1 MPFSDFD
8 EIEGKCNLPLWLVVD
23 VDFFWGCIS
32 KTGIR
37 GDVMLSIRI
46 ASVVLQRR
54 CTSIS
59 ARSPTSLMGALGSCK
74 GADHRSTLAAPQ
86 TPIAV
91 VKRPASTFFSRSHK
105 AEALWKTSTS
115 VSSQGRQRGRA
126 KGLVR
131 RKNLNRGKLVG
142 VGPAMI
148 MWPGF
153 TQRITPGEKDNWTN
167 KKMSERQYK
176 QYEDRIA
183 EIQSSTTGRRA
194 KVTSTPLQRGWTS
207 ASPRGKKFAPPLE
220 PNSAINYDGF
230 ECVLLDMKQVSH
242 MTGNFGRLRTFSTIM
257 LTGNKKGI
265 AGFTLTKTPTNRGP
279 AMFQQAANRAGLR
292 LMQIDLYEGRT
303 VYHDFWTQFSHTR
316 IFVKQKPI
324 GHGVVAHRV
333 IKSACELIGIKDLEA
348 VVEGSHNPNSMIKAF
363 FLGLLRQKTHQTL
376 ADDKGLHL
384 LELRGENDFFP
395 KVVASP
401 SNGQVRTKSDILPN
415 ETLDFETIC
424 YDGNLP
430 HIKPE
435 FQKGD
440 ISQMSEEQRARL
452 PGWQIRIRKI
462 RAINHRYEQRIQML
476 ADYGRL
482 HSHLTDMFPE
492 CVPFDYTG
500 MNKSASSGGEEEEE

>member
-1 MPFSDFD
+1 MGVHDFC
-8 EIEGKCNLPLWLVVD
+8 K
-23 VDFFWGCIS
+23 
-32 KTGIR
+32 
-37 GDVMLSIRI
+37 
-46 ASVVLQRR
+46 LQDHKLKV
-54 CTSIS
+54 
-59 ARSPTSLMGALGSCK
+59 TSLEAPN
-74 GADHRSTLAAPQ
+74 TL
-86 TPIAV
+86 I
-91 VKRPASTFFSRSHK
+91 KRAASTFFSRSHK
-105 AEALWKTSTS
+105 ADALWKTNTS

-142 VGPAMI
+142 FGPGMI
-148 MWPGF
+148 MWPGL
-153 TQRITPGEKDNWTN
+153 TQRIVPGEKDNWTN
-167 KKMSERQYK
+167 KKMSEQQYK
-176 QYEDRIA
+176 QYEERIA
-183 EIQSSTTGRRA
+183 ELQLTTGRRA
-194 KVTSTPLQRGWTS
+194 KVSLTPLQRGWTS
-207 ASPRGKKFAPPLE
+207 ASPQGKKFAPPLE
-220 PNSAINYDGF
+220 PNSAIKYDGF
-230 ECVLLDMKQVSH
+230 ECVLLEMKQVSH
-242 MTGNFGRLRTFSTIM
+242 MTGNFGRLRSFSTIM

-292 LMQIDLYEGRT
+292 LMEIDLYEGRT

-376 ADDKGLHL
+376 ADYKGLHL

-401 SNGQVRTKSDILPN
+401 TNGQVRTKSDILPN

-430 HIKPE
+430 HIKPD
-435 FQKGD
+435 FLKGD
-440 ISQMSEEQRARL
+440 ISKMSEEQRARL

-462 RAINHRYEQRIQML
+462 RAMNHRYEQRIQML

-482 HSHLTDMFPE
+482 ESHLTEIFPE
-492 CVPFDYTG
+492 CKSFDFTSK
-500 MNKSASSGGEEEEE
+500 NKSINSRGEE

>member
-1 MPFSDFD
+1 M
-8 EIEGKCNLPLWLVVD
+8 
-23 VDFFWGCIS
+23 
-32 KTGIR
+32 
-37 GDVMLSIRI
+37 
-46 ASVVLQRR
+46 
-54 CTSIS
+54 
-59 ARSPTSLMGALGSCK
+59 
-74 GADHRSTLAAPQ
+74 
-86 TPIAV
+86 

-105 AEALWKTSTS
+105 ADYLWKTNTS

-131 RKNLNRGKLVG
+131 RKNLNRGQLVG

-148 MWPGF
+148 MWPGL
-153 TQRITPGEKDNWTN
+153 TQRVTPGAKDNWTN

-183 EIQSSTTGRRA
+183 EMQAAAPGGGRRA
-194 KVTSTPLQRGWTS
+194 KVKPTPLQRGWTS
-207 ASPRGKKFAPPLE
+207 ASPQGKKFASPLE
-220 PNSAINYDGF
+220 PNYAINYDGF
-230 ECVLLDMKQVSH
+230 ESVLLEMKQVSH
-242 MTGNFGRLRTFSTIM
+242 MTGNKGRLRSFSTIM
-257 LTGNKKGI
+257 LTGNKQGV

-279 AMFQQAANRAGLR
+279 VMFQQAADRAGLR
-292 LMQIDLYEGRT
+292 LVHIDLYEGRT
-303 VYHDFWTQFSHTR
+303 VYHDLWTQFSHTR

-363 FLGLLRQKTHQTL
+363 FLGLLRQKTHQSL

-384 LELRGENDFFP
+384 LELRSENDFFP

-401 SNGQVRTKSDILPN
+401 SNGRVRTKSDILPN

-430 HIKPE
+430 HIKQE
-435 FQKGD
+435 HYKGD
-440 ISQMSEEQRARL
+440 ISKLTEEQQAKL
-452 PGWQIRIRKI
+452 PGWEIRIRKL
-462 RAINHRYEQRIQML
+462 RAMNHRYEQRIQML

-482 HSHLTDMFPE
+482 ESHLTDIFPE
-492 CVPFDYTG
+492 CKAYDYTKI
-500 MNKSASSGGEEEEE
+500 NRKESTEEAEE

>member
-1 MPFSDFD
+1 MFKAKKLLLFS
-8 EIEGKCNLPLWLVVD
+8 
-23 VDFFWGCIS
+23 
-32 KTGIR
+32 
-37 GDVMLSIRI
+37 
-46 ASVVLQRR
+46 SV
-54 CTSIS
+54 
-59 ARSPTSLMGALGSCK
+59 
-74 GADHRSTLAAPQ
+74 
-86 TPIAV
+86 
-91 VKRPASTFFSRSHK
+91 F
-105 AEALWKTSTS
+105 
-115 VSSQGRQRGRA
+115 
-126 KGLVR
+126 
-131 RKNLNRGKLVG
+131 
-142 VGPAMI
+142 
-148 MWPGF
+148 
-153 TQRITPGEKDNWTN
+153 
-167 KKMSERQYK
+167 
-176 QYEDRIA
+176 
-183 EIQSSTTGRRA
+183 
-194 KVTSTPLQRGWTS
+194 
-207 ASPRGKKFAPPLE
+207 
-220 PNSAINYDGF
+220 
-230 ECVLLDMKQVSH
+230 
-242 MTGNFGRLRTFSTIM
+242 
-257 LTGNKKGI
+257 KGI

-395 KVVASP
+395 KVSKIRSCHIYIKIYLLFIWFLFLKVVATP

-440 ISQMSEEQRARL
+440 ISQMSEEQRAGL
-452 PGWQIRIRKI
+452 PGWQIRIRKL
-462 RAINHRYEQRIQML
+462 RAMNHIYEQRIQVSTKQCL
-476 ADYGRL
+476 D
-482 HSHLTDMFPE
+482 
-492 CVPFDYTG
+492 
-500 MNKSASSGGEEEEE
+500 